1 MPTISLFYGIQIL
14 MYFRD
19 NAQHNEPHIHA
30 KYQKQQAVFSIITG
44 EVLAG
49 TLPIKQYRLV
59 QAWVEL
65 NRESLFIDWE
75 LAVNGEIPFK
85 IEPL

>member
-30 KYQKQQAVFSIITG
+30 KYQAQQAIFSIITG
-44 EVLAG
+44 EILAG
-49 TLPIKQYRLV
+49 DLSVKQCRLV
-59 QAWVEL
+59 QAWIEI
-65 NRESLFIDWE
+65 NKESLFTDWE